1 VRPARVQ
8 GHGRERFLHWTKAR
22 GFMKEHQTL
31 LDAFADTRRT
41 WDELVSLQ
49 PDVIVGSGHLS
60 DADIVELERRVEA
73 HRASIDMLADAL
85 DTEPQ

>member
-1 VRPARVQ
+1 MR
-8 GHGRERFLHWTKAR
+8 
-22 GFMKEHQTL
+22 EHQMV

-49 PDVIVGSGHLS
+49 PDVIAGSGTLS
-60 DADIVELERRVEA
+60 EADLVELEWRVEA

-85 DTEPQ
+85 ETEPQ